1 LAIAW
6 LFLLFFE
13 ITGFCLKRALGIK
26 SAKYIANKR
35 SMEVTTMK
43 KGAIL
48 IITAIL
54 AVCLHS
60 PAQANVITFDDITSG
75 ITNVNVPNNYAG
87 FNWLSEAQTLYDGRF
102 MGVFGNGYSAPSA
115 NYAIFNKYGIRE
127 ITITFNELIDFS
139 GAYFSGWG
147 INNNPAKDGTT
158 ATSVTVLGYQ
168 GESFV
173 DSRSMNLA
181 TNQYNWLT
189 ANLLGI
195 DRLVIQSSSDR
206 TWWLMD
212 DFSYDTPINNATA
225 PVPEP
230 TTLLLLGSG
239 LMGIAGIRK
248 KFKKS

>member
-1 LAIAW
+1 
-6 LFLLFFE
+6 
-13 ITGFCLKRALGIK
+13 
-26 SAKYIANKR
+26 
-35 SMEVTTMK
+35 MK
-43 KGAIL
+43 KGAIFL
-48 IITAIL
+48 ITAIL
-54 AVCLHS
+54 AVCLHL
-60 PAQANVITFDDITSG
+60 PAQATVISFDDITSG

-212 DFSYDTPINNATA
+212 DLSYDTPINNATA